1 MSTYTSNYGWTKPS
15 GNDNVDVSVLN
26 NNLDNQDS
34 TIHDAFLNMAPP
46 FSESSTY
53 AVDDIVLYG
62 TGLYKCHTAVV
73 TPGPWTGSTN
83 WQVHK
88 LSEGGSGGGGY
99 VLPVATA
106 SRLGGVKIGSGIS
119 VEEDGTIS
127 ASGGGSGE
135 IKNLDNGMLSHVTDS
150 SYITVNLD
158 VPLTA
163 GKEYKI
169 TIRDAQY
176 NYVDTKQIIWTS
188 DVDVI
193 FPGVGSSGEYG
204 IRLTQTTV
212 SLYNYGGT
220 GWRDI
225 YCDIVSDFS
234 SESYNDFTNKPS
246 INGVELLGNKTAVQ
260 LGLMAS
266 DGVVANAS
274 DEATDVLQKIK
285 IGNTVYSI
293 PGSGGN
299 EALLVPR
306 GPYVDTGILG
316 STSGLKIQISLRVMD
331 VEEQAIF
338 GASWS
343 LTGFFLMT
351 YRGAFR
357 FHSGNVSVDSS
368 QISKGELYNIEATK
382 TGVTVNGTTY
392 ALSNPSGND
401 DNANILLFTTPN
413 SQGSGTSGI
422 VYSCK
427 MYNGD
432 TLLRD
437 FSPATDN
444 NNVACLYDAVSDTYF
459 YNLGTDEFFVM

>member
-15 GNDNVDVSVLN
+15 GSDNVDVSVLN

-34 TIHDAFLNMAPP
+34 TIHDAFLNMALP

-53 AVDDIVLYG
+53 AVDDIRLYG

-83 WQVHK
+83 WQVYK

-135 IKNLDNGMLSHVTDS
+135 IKNLDNGMLSHSTDS

-188 DVDVI
+188 DVDVV
-193 FPGVGSSGEYG
+193 FPGVGSSGSYG

-234 SESYNDFTNKPS
+234 SENYNDFTNKPS
-246 INGVELLGNKTAVQ
+246 INGVELSGNKTAAQ
-260 LGLMAS
+260 LGLMAR
-266 DGVVANAS
+266 DGVVANPTGQTTETLTALEVGGTKYAVGGGGGPEIVTVTTTLGTGAS
-274 DEATDVLQKIK
+274 PSEIK
-285 IGNTVYSI
+285 ICDYPEGFNESNTM
-293 PGSGGN
+293 
-299 EALLVPR
+299 
-306 GPYVDTGILG
+306 ILG
-316 STSGLKIQISLRVMD
+316 AISETTHGYSLPWNGMSQYSAIWFMLLRSDGIYGIWNNTDLNGALTKI
-331 VEEQAIF
+331 
-338 GASWS
+338 
-343 LTGFFLMT
+343 
-351 YRGAFR
+351 
-357 FHSGNVSVDSS
+357 
-368 QISKGELYNIEATK
+368 
-382 TGVTVNGTTY
+382 
-392 ALSNPSGND
+392 
-401 DNANILLFTTPN
+401 
-413 SQGSGTSGI
+413 
-422 VYSCK
+422 
-427 MYNGD
+427 
-432 TLLRD
+432 TLLK
-437 FSPATDN
+437 
-444 NNVACLYDAVSDTYF
+444 LQ
-459 YNLGTDEFFVM
+459 

>member
-1 MSTYTSNYGWTKPS
+1 MATYTSNYGWTKPS
-15 GNDNVDVSVLN
+15 GSDNVDISVLN
-26 NNLDNQDS
+26 NNLDDQDS

-53 AVDDIVLYG
+53 AVDDIVLYT
-62 TGLYKCHTAVV
+62 TGLYKCHTPVV
-73 TPGPWTGSTN
+73 TPGSWTGSTN

-158 VPLTA
+158 VPLIA

-188 DVDVI
+188 DVDVV
-193 FPGVGSSGEYG
+193 FPGVGSSGSYG

-234 SESYNDFTNKPS
+234 SENYNDFTNKPS
-246 INGVELLGNKTAVQ
+246 INGVTLSGNKTTSDLGIDKTAVG
-260 LGLMAS
+260 LGNVPNVTTNDQTPTFTQASTRNNIASGEKLSVILGKIAKFFNDLKTVAFSGSFSDLTDKPNADDILMS
-266 DGVVANAS
+266 DGVTSVEDAISNYTNIKTVTSDGIKTWKTLINELFDGVNVYLSSDVIFTIAQTRFCLNYNASTSKRFTSIHGTLNVESVSYNPVTVANTTFYAYGITTS
-274 DEATDVLQKIK
+274 AITATNKTDV
-285 IGNTVYSI
+285 V
-293 PGSGGN
+293 PASG
-299 EALLVPR
+299 E
-306 GPYVDTGILG
+306 
-316 STSGLKIQISLRVMD
+316 KLRLY
-331 VEEQAIF
+331 A
-338 GASWS
+338 
-343 LTGFFLMT
+343 
-351 YRGAFR
+351 R
-357 FHSGNVSVDSS
+357 
-368 QISKGELYNIEATK
+368 SK
-382 TGVTVNGTTY
+382 
-392 ALSNPSGND
+392 
-401 DNANILLFTTPN
+401 
-413 SQGSGTSGI
+413 
-422 VYSCK
+422 
-427 MYNGD
+427 
-432 TLLRD
+432 
-437 FSPATDN
+437 
-444 NNVACLYDAVSDTYF
+444 
-459 YNLGTDEFFVM
+459 